1 MSRKP
6 KVKDESSTVIIRP
19 QKGKQELFL
28 RSPADICIYGGAAGG
43 GKTYAIL
50 LECLRH
56 VNNPRFEAVILR
68 QSRPQIMNAGGL
80 YSTSQ
85 EIYPHLGAISVLTPN
100 IQWRFPS
107 GAKITFAHMFYE
119 KEKYNWQGS
128 QIPLLIFDELTH
140 FTESQFFYLFS
151 RNRSTCGIKPYIRA
165 TCNPDGESWVAK
177 FINWWIDPETGY
189 ADESKCG
196 KLRYFL
202 RRNNLIHWADNR
214 EELYKTF
221 DLHTVEE
228 RNEIKS
234 VSFISAKLTDN
245 AAMLK
250 HNPGYLGSLKA
261 MSEFDQ
267 EQLLNGNWKIRQST
281 GHYFKRSRVSILD
294 TTPSD
299 ITRWVR
305 AWDLAAT
312 APGENDT
319 DEGLPQAM
327 RTNNRKDSSAY
338 TAGVLIG
345 KRKNGRVFVADVI
358 NVRENGAD
366 VRQLILN
373 TAQSD
378 TALYGRVTIRLPQDP
393 GQAGKDQA
401 QSFVRML
408 GGFSVSVALESG
420 NKVTRAEP
428 FSSQW
433 LAGNVDIRKA
443 EWNDDYFR
451 QLENFPVGKLKDM
464 VDASANAYLE
474 LENEKLPIDFMDYEA
489 YVLG

>member
-1 MSRKP
+1 MLAVAKKEIEVP
-6 KVKDESSTVIIRP
+6 SSIVIRP

-56 VNNPRFEAVILR
+56 INNPRFEAVIFR

-80 YSTSQ
+80 FDTSK
-85 EIYPHLGAISVLTPN
+85 EIYPYVGATNVLSPN
-100 IQWRFPS
+100 IQWRFQS
-107 GAKITFAHMFYE
+107 GAKVTFAHLFYE

-128 QIPLLIFDELTH
+128 QIPLLMFDELTH
-140 FTESQFFYLFS
+140 FTEGQFFYLFS
-151 RNRSTCGIKPYIRA
+151 RNRSTCGIKPYVRA
-165 TCNPDGESWVAK
+165 TCNPDGESWVAR
-177 FINWWIDPETGY
+177 FIDWWIDPETGY
-189 ADESKCG
+189 ADENKCG
-196 KLRYFL
+196 KLRYFI
-202 RRNNLIHWADNR
+202 RRNNLIHWADTR
-214 EELYKTF
+214 EELYETF
-221 DLHTVEE
+221 NLYSKEE
-228 RNEIKS
+228 QGDVKS
-234 VSFISAKLTDN
+234 ASFISAKLTDN

-250 HNPGYLGSLKA
+250 YNPGYIGSLKA

-267 EQLLNGNWKIRQST
+267 EQLLNGNWKIRRAA
-281 GHYFKRSRVSILD
+281 GHYFKRSKVTILNAI
-294 TTPSD
+294 PSD
-299 ITRWVR
+299 IIRWVR

-312 APGENDT
+312 APGENGDV
-319 DEGLPQAM
+319 DGLPQAL
-327 RTNNRKDSSAY
+327 RGSNRKDKSAY

-345 KRKNGRVFVADVI
+345 KRQNGRVFIADVI

-373 TAQSD
+373 TAKSD
-378 TALYGRVTIRLPQDP
+378 AAFYGNVTIRLPQDP
-393 GQAGKDQA
+393 GQAGKAQA

-420 NKVTRAEP
+420 DKITRAEP

-433 LAGNVDIRKA
+433 LAGNVDAREA
-443 EWNDDYFR
+443 AWNGEYFS
-451 QLENFPVGKLKDM
+451 QLENFPVGQLKDM

-474 LENEKLPIDFMDYEA
+474 LERPQIDSMDYEA

>member
-1 MSRKP
+1 MNKKADAKP
-6 KVKDESSTVIIRP
+6 VITIRP
-19 QKGKQELFL
+19 QQGKQELFL

-56 VNNPRFEAVILR
+56 IHNPRFEAVIFR

-80 YSTSQ
+80 FDTSK
-85 EIYPHLGAISVLTPN
+85 EIYPYAGATSVLSPN

-107 GAKITFAHMFYE
+107 GAKVTFAHLFYE

-128 QIPLLIFDELTH
+128 QIPLLMFDELTH

-151 RNRSTCGIKPYIRA
+151 RNRSTCGVKPYVRA
-165 TCNPDGESWVAK
+165 TCNPDGESWVAR
-177 FINWWIDPETGY
+177 FIDWWINPETGY
-189 ADESKCG
+189 ADEGKCG
-196 KLRYFL
+196 KLRFFI
-202 RRNNLIHWADNR
+202 RRNNLIHWADTR
-214 EELYKTF
+214 QELYDIFNLLTK
-221 DLHTVEE
+221 EE
-228 RNEIKS
+228 QNDVKS
-234 VSFISAKLTDN
+234 ATFISAKLTDN

-250 HNPGYLGSLKA
+250 YNPGYIGSLKA

-267 EQLLNGNWKIRQST
+267 EQLLNGNWKIRRAA
-281 GHYFKRSRVSILD
+281 GHYFKRSKVSMLNVM
-294 TTPSD
+294 PSD

-312 APGENDT
+312 AP
-319 DEGLPQAM
+319 DESNGLDGLPQAL
-327 RTNNRKDSSAY
+327 RGSRGGDNSAY
-338 TAGVLIG
+338 TAGVLLG
-345 KRKNGRVFVADVI
+345 KRENGRVFVADVI

-373 TAQSD
+373 TAKSD
-378 TALYGRVTIRLPQDP
+378 NAFYGNVTVRLPQDP
-393 GQAGKDQA
+393 GQAGKAQA

-408 GGFSVSVALESG
+408 GGFSVSVAIESG
-420 NKVTRAEP
+420 NKITRAEP

-433 LAGNVDIRKA
+433 LAGNVDVKEA
-443 EWNDDYFR
+443 PWNDDYFR
-451 QLENFPVGKLKDM
+451 QLENFPTGQLKDM

-474 LENEKLPIDFMDYEA
+474 LEKPPLVPMDYDA
-489 YVLG
+489 FVLG

>member
-1 MSRKP
+1 M
-6 KVKDESSTVIIRP
+6 IRP
-19 QKGKQELFL
+19 QPGKQELFL

-43 GKTYAIL
+43 GKTYGIL

-56 VNNPRFEAVILR
+56 VDNPRFEAVIFR
-68 QSRPQIMNAGGL
+68 QTKPQIVNAGGL
-80 YSTSQ
+80 FDTSQ
-85 EIYPHLGAISVLTPN
+85 EIYPHLGATNVLTPN
-100 IQWRFPS
+100 VQWRFPS
-107 GAKITFAHMFYE
+107 GAKVTFAHMFYE

-128 QIPLLIFDELTH
+128 QIPLLIFDELVH
-140 FTESQFFYLFS
+140 FTESQFFYMFS
-151 RNRSTCGIKPYIRA
+151 RNRSTCGVKPYIRA

-177 FINWWIDPETGY
+177 FIDWWIDPETGY
-189 ADESKCG
+189 ADESRCG

-202 RRNNLIHWADNR
+202 RRNNIIHWADSR
-214 EELYKTF
+214 QELYETF
-221 DLHTVEE
+221 NLYSPDEQ
-228 RNEIKS
+228 NEVKS

-245 AAMLK
+245 KAMLK
-250 HNPGYLGSLKA
+250 HDPGYIGALKA

-267 EQLLNGNWKIRQST
+267 EQLLNGNWKIRRAA
-281 GHYFKRSRVSILD
+281 GHYFKRSKAGMLKA
-294 TTPSD
+294 TPSD
-299 ITRWVR
+299 VVKWVR

-312 APGENDT
+312 APNET
-319 DEGLPQAM
+319 DDLDGMPQAM
-327 RTNNRKDSSAY
+327 RRNSRKDDSAY
-338 TAGVLIG
+338 TAGVLLG
-345 KRKNGRVFVADVI
+345 KRRNGRVFVADVI

-373 TAQSD
+373 TARSD
-378 TALYGRVTIRLPQDP
+378 TALYGNVTIRLPQDP

-408 GGFSVSVALESG
+408 GGFTVSVALESG
-420 NKVTRAEP
+420 DKVTRAEP

-433 LAGNVDIRKA
+433 LAGNVDVREA

-474 LENEKLPIDFMDYEA
+474 LENEKAEF
-489 YVLG
+489 GFSF